1 MYADSRYYNGKFV
14 VAHDKKRESHRT
26 AVFRTFPTGT
36 AGFFYYAWTEGDRID
51 VVAHKLFNEASLWW
65 TIMDYNPEI
74 IDPLNIPPGTLLRI
88 PNV

>member
-1 MYADSRYYNGKFV
+1 MYADSRYYNGQFI
-14 VAHDKKRESHRT
+14 VAHDAKRMAYRT
-26 AVFRTFPTGT
+26 AVLRTFPTST
-36 AGFFYYAWTEGDRID
+36 VSFFYYSWTEGDRID